1 MKIKRESIR
10 KAVAG
15 ILAFIVG
22 ISIAIVTI
30 VPLLIYLNISNRE
43 TMNAF
48 NSFSE
53 YQKQRSSESIDI
65 ALIGGTPY
73 IKNTG
78 SVPLTIV
85 LAVIDN
91 GNGCGNRTSILKT
104 NITMKQGDTIAN
116 ISNYGASIICY
127 IMTARGNIFPIKDRL
142 YGLLA
147 AMSPSTLFNE
157 SNARFARDLSLGPN
171 DLGNYSIGNLN
182 CNQNGYLKIWDRGNS
197 GYDRDLISVFSSPTD
212 PDPVNIGSS
221 SGRGGGGR
229 DRDEDKGCIRILLR
243 NAVSLST
250 STYAIAIYYKI
261 VGFYNQKK
269 FSGGINISLIYSSNN
284 AIKYSGYSTADGW
297 TPPFRDKTVIYEGY
311 VLIPMRDAPAGLY
324 DLEIRFGIY
333 DSKGNSN
340 IMIGIEYIAIV
351 GATLVR

>member
-1 MKIKRESIR
+1 LIKRDRLIKRESIR

-22 ISIAIVTI
+22 MSIAIATI
-30 VPLLIYLNISNRE
+30 VPLLIYLNTSNRE
-43 TMNAF
+43 TMDAF

-65 ALIGGTPY
+65 ALIEGTPY

-91 GNGCGNRTSILKT
+91 GNGCGNRASILKT
-104 NITMKQGDTIAN
+104 NITMKQGDMIAN
-116 ISNYGASIICY
+116 ISSYGASIICY

-142 YGLLA
+142 YSL
-147 AMSPSTLFNE
+147 TLFNR
-157 SNARFARDLSLGPN
+157 SNTRFAQDLRLGPN
-171 DLGNYSIGNLN
+171 DLGNYSIGNLS
-182 CNQNGYLKIWDRGNS
+182 CNQNGYLKIWDRSNS
-197 GYDRDLISVFSSPTD
+197 GYDRDLISVFRSPGD
-212 PDPVNIGSS
+212 PNPVDIG
-221 SGRGGGGR
+221 
-229 DRDEDKGCIRILLR
+229 EGCIRVLLR
-243 NAVSLST
+243 NAVNLGDSI
-250 STYAIAIYYKI
+250 YAIAIYYKI
-261 VGFYNQKK
+261 VGFHNNNI
-269 FSGGINISLIYSSNN
+269 FSGGVNISLIYSSNN

-297 TPPFRDKTVIYEGY
+297 TPPFRNETVIYEGY
-311 VLIPMRDAPAGLY
+311 VLIPMGDAPAGLY

-333 DSKGNSN
+333 YSRVSSG
-340 IMIGIEYIAIV
+340 IRIGIEYIAIV

>member
-1 MKIKRESIR
+1 MKMKIKRESIR

-30 VPLLIYLNISNRE
+30 IPLLIYLNISNRE
-43 TMNAF
+43 TINAF

-65 ALIGGTPY
+65 ALIGETPY
-73 IKNTG
+73 IRNTG

-91 GNGCGNRTSILKT
+91 GYGCGNRTSILKT

-116 ISNYGASIICY
+116 ISSYGASIICY
-127 IMTARGNIFPIKDRL
+127 IMTTRGNIFPIKDRL

-157 SNARFARDLSLGPN
+157 SNARFAQDLSLGPN

-182 CNQNGYLKIWDRGNS
+182 CNQNGYLKIWDRSNS
-197 GYDRDLISVFSSPTD
+197 GYDRDLISVFSSQGD
-212 PDPVNIGSS
+212 PNPVRMS
-221 SGRGGGGR
+221 
-229 DRDEDKGCIRILLR
+229 EGCIRVLLR
-243 NAVSLST
+243 NAVNLGASV
-250 STYAIAIYYKI
+250 YAIAIYYKI
-261 VGFYNQKK
+261 VGFYKTNK
-269 FSGGINISLIYSSNN
+269 FIGGVNISLIYSSNN

-297 TPPFRDKTVIYEGY
+297 TPPFRDKMVIYEGY

-333 DSKGNSN
+333 DSKGNVN
-340 IMIGIEYIAIV
+340 IRIGIEYIAIV

>member
-1 MKIKRESIR
+1 MKMKIKRESIR

-30 VPLLIYLNISNRE
+30 IPLLIYLNISNRE
-43 TMNAF
+43 TINAF

-65 ALIGGTPY
+65 ALIGETPY
-73 IKNTG
+73 IRNTG

-91 GNGCGNRTSILKT
+91 GYGCGNRTSILKT

-116 ISNYGASIICY
+116 ISSYGASIICY
-127 IMTARGNIFPIKDRL
+127 IMTARGNIFPIKERL

-147 AMSPSTLFNE
+147 AMSPLTLFNE
-157 SNARFARDLSLGPN
+157 SNARFAQDLSLGPN

-182 CNQNGYLKIWDRGNS
+182 CNQNGYLKIWDRSNS
-197 GYDRDLISVFSSPTD
+197 RYDRDLISVFSSQGD
-212 PDPVNIGSS
+212 PNPVNIG
-221 SGRGGGGR
+221 
-229 DRDEDKGCIRILLR
+229 EGCIRVLLR
-243 NAVSLST
+243 NAVNLGASI
-250 STYAIAIYYKI
+250 YAIAIYYKI
-261 VGFYNQKK
+261 VGFYNKNK

-297 TPPFRDKTVIYEGY
+297 TPPFKDKMVIYEGY

-333 DSKGNSN
+333 DSKGNSD
-340 IMIGIEYIAIV
+340 IRIGIEYIAIV

>member
-1 MKIKRESIR
+1 
-10 KAVAG
+10 
-15 ILAFIVG
+15 
-22 ISIAIVTI
+22 
-30 VPLLIYLNISNRE
+30 
-43 TMNAF
+43 
-48 NSFSE
+48 
-53 YQKQRSSESIDI
+53 
-65 ALIGGTPY
+65 
-73 IKNTG
+73 
-78 SVPLTIV
+78 
-85 LAVIDN
+85 
-91 GNGCGNRTSILKT
+91 
-104 NITMKQGDTIAN
+104 
-116 ISNYGASIICY
+116 
-127 IMTARGNIFPIKDRL
+127 MTARGNIFPIKDRL

-157 SNARFARDLSLGPN
+157 SSTRFAQDLSLKSD

-182 CNQNGYLKIWDRGNS
+182 CNQDGVLRIWGQDKS
-197 GYDRDLISVFSSPTD
+197 GYDRDLISVFSSPTG

-261 VGFYNQKK
+261 VGFYEQKK

-297 TPPFRDKTVIYEGY
+297 TPPFSDKIVIYEGY

-340 IMIGIEYIAIV
+340 IRIGIEYIAIV

>member
-1 MKIKRESIR
+1 MKMKIKRESIR

-15 ILAFIVG
+15 ILAFIIG

-30 VPLLIYLNISNRE
+30 IPLLIYLNISNRE
-43 TMNAF
+43 TINAF

-65 ALIGGTPY
+65 ALIGETPY
-73 IKNTG
+73 IRNTG

-91 GNGCGNRTSILKT
+91 GYGCGNRTSILKT

-116 ISNYGASIICY
+116 ISSYGASIICY

-157 SNARFARDLSLGPN
+157 SNARFAQDLSLGPN

-182 CNQNGYLKIWDRGNS
+182 CNQNGYLKIWDRSNS
-197 GYDRDLISVFSSPTD
+197 RYDRDLISVFSSQGD
-212 PDPVNIGSS
+212 PNPVNIG
-221 SGRGGGGR
+221 
-229 DRDEDKGCIRILLR
+229 EGCIRVLLR
-243 NAVSLST
+243 NAVNLGASI
-250 STYAIAIYYKI
+250 YAIAIYYKI
-261 VGFYNQKK
+261 VGFYNRNK

-297 TPPFRDKTVIYEGY
+297 TPPFKDKMVIYEGY

-333 DSKGNSN
+333 DSKGNSD
-340 IMIGIEYIAIV
+340 IRIGIEYIAIV

>member
-1 MKIKRESIR
+1 MKMKIKRESIR

-30 VPLLIYLNISNRE
+30 IPLLIYLNISNRE
-43 TMNAF
+43 TINAF

-65 ALIGGTPY
+65 ALIGETPY
-73 IKNTG
+73 IRNTG

-91 GNGCGNRTSILKT
+91 GYGCGNRTSILKT

-116 ISNYGASIICY
+116 ISGYGASIICY

-171 DLGNYSIGNLN
+171 DLGNYSIGNRN

-197 GYDRDLISVFSSPTD
+197 GYDRDLISVFSSQGD
-212 PDPVNIGSS
+212 PNPVNIG
-221 SGRGGGGR
+221 
-229 DRDEDKGCIRILLR
+229 EGCIRVLLR
-243 NAVSLST
+243 NAVNLGASI
-250 STYAIAIYYKI
+250 YAIAIYYKI
-261 VGFYNQKK
+261 VGFYNNSK

-324 DLEIRFGIY
+324 DLEIIFGIY
-333 DSKGNSN
+333 NSEDSSDIN
-340 IMIGIEYIAIV
+340 IRIGIEYIAIV